1 MSASFERVEVYGD
14 GDAPGMTVAVYL
26 NARALTP
33 AQMQEHAAAAGLSRA
48 VFALPPRRE
57 DCELRART
65 FTPSKELPRSVEA
78 ALALAALR
86 GAALTLEEGVT
97 ATRAE
102 PLGGDLA
109 RVETPAPVLGT
120 QDLDDPE
127 LAAASLGLA
136 LTDLD
141 PGRPPRAASC
151 GPNVMV
157 IPLASLGALR
167 AARLDPERWRATVG
181 KARHHGALALFVEAG
196 GVVLARSLTADP
208 ALPEE
213 RGNGLSA
220 AAALGYLEAFD
231 GASGALTFV
240 FGGGPE
246 GSARLTAS
254 RRSGENPWISAR
266 VRGLNA

>member
-1 MSASFERVEVYGD
+1 MSASFARVEVYGH
-14 GDAPGMTVAVYL
+14 GDAAGMVVAVFSSER
-26 NARALTP
+26 ARSTAE
-33 AQMQEHAAAAGLSRA
+33 MQDLAAATGLARA
-48 VFALPPRRE
+48 VFTGPPRRE

-65 FTPSKELPRSVEA
+65 FTPSRELPRSVEA

-102 PLGGDLA
+102 PLGGGLA

-127 LAAASLGLA
+127 LAAAALGIALA
-136 LTDLD
+136 DLD
-141 PGRPPRAASC
+141 PARPPRAASC

-157 IPLASLGALR
+157 IPLASAAALR
-167 AARLDPERWRATVG
+167 AARLDPEPWRRTVG
-181 KARHHGALALFVEAG
+181 KARHHGALALFVEPG

-231 GASGALTFV
+231 GAVGALTFV
-240 FGGGPE
+240 FGGGADGP
-246 GSARLTAS
+246 AALTAS